1 MEDARLERIFGGFPW
16 RRLRRRWRQFLSAW
30 RCPRWLVPPSHPPP
44 MSSAFFLSL
53 IPCLFFSLAYCG
65 FLHVLF
71 VFFLSYHTFF
81 FLPLPPPTHTLFLQR
96 IGLLV
101 PFRLDVSPCYPTCR
115 SSFRDFIHI
124 TIRSI
129 TSLPPKLRLSLVLA
143 FHLAYVTSLPQPS
156 LAAVVFPWTIRPR
169 RGLTCGPV
177 WQVCYVMNGGIA
189 ERVPLIGRHVSLEVG
204 GGSLSCVYLFIS
216 TCLFVF
222 VHVCISA

>member
-1 MEDARLERIFGGFPW
+1 MVGSSFP
-16 RRLRRRWRQFLSAW
+16 
-30 RCPRWLVPPSHPPP
+30 
-44 MSSAFFLSL
+44 SSADVLCLLPLSYSL
-53 IPCLFFSLAYCG
+53 PVFFSCLLWFPACS
-65 FLHVLF
+65 FSFSSSPTTL
-71 VFFLSYHTFF
+71 FF